1 MEKVSIF
8 ERPVW
13 VSVLALTAA
22 VSWGWAYPLIKLGFE
37 SLGITADMTGGKL
50 LFAGVRFALAGAI
63 VLALARVMGKDFAL
77 KRDGGGG
84 GVWGGVAFVLAFSML
99 NTFLHYMCF
108 YIGLSYSFGSRAA
121 ILNSLSV
128 FVTVIAACVL
138 FASDRFTLRK
148 VVGCMVGFA
157 GIVMLN
163 LGGEGSGGFTWLGD
177 GMIVMNALSGAG
189 ASLMTRGLGRRMDV
203 FVGTGLSLLIGG
215 VGLVGVGWCMGGV
228 WPVFS
233 WWAVVVLALLVAISA
248 LSFSIYNRL
257 LMCNPVGR
265 VAIYNSLIP
274 VVGAVTSCLC
284 LGEPF
289 LWNYVTAAVL
299 ATVGIYLVNTR
310 PRP

>member
-1 MEKVSIF
+1 
-8 ERPVW
+8 
-13 VSVLALTAA
+13 
-22 VSWGWAYPLIKLGFE
+22 
-37 SLGITADMTGGKL
+37 
-50 LFAGVRFALAGAI
+50 
-63 VLALARVMGKDFAL
+63 
-77 KRDGGGG
+77 
-84 GVWGGVAFVLAFSML
+84 
-99 NTFLHYMCF
+99 
-108 YIGLSYSFGSRAA
+108 
-121 ILNSLSV
+121 
-128 FVTVIAACVL
+128 
-138 FASDRFTLRK
+138 
-148 VVGCMVGFA
+148 MVGFA

-163 LGGEGSGGFTWLGD
+163 LGGEGSGEFTWLGD

-189 ASLMTRGLGRRMDV
+189 ASLMTRGLGRRIDV